1 MVWTKDHD
9 VLLIREI
16 LVFRPFTFKFGSRER
31 GQAWDKIA
39 DTLNTVQQV
48 RFSVDQRGVR
58 ERYAKLE
65 KAYKK
70 KMREEHQASGISPEF
85 TELDQGLETIIEMTE
100 SAQIEISETHE
111 SKRKQL
117 TRNKETAEEVRKR
130 AMERLSQTKARERD
144 GQESA
149 TKKRRT
155 QFDRWEYLQNKE
167 RREESQNK
175 INADFRERE
184 QAFKEKKHK
193 DLCDLKERDLILREK
208 ELNLKMHLQKEQ
220 EQRDQHLYRSMEKIK
235 QQQDELSKQLCE
247 LKEILASLSKSC

>member
-1 MVWTKDHD
+1 MWTKDHD

-16 LVFRPFTFKFGSRER
+16 LVFRPFTFKFGSRAR

-39 DTLNTVQQV
+39 DTSNTVQQV

-100 SAQIEISETHE
+100 SAQIEISETQE
-111 SKRKQL
+111 SKQKQL

-149 TKKRRT
+149 
-155 QFDRWEYLQNKE
+155 
-167 RREESQNK
+167 
-175 INADFRERE
+175 I
-184 QAFKEKKHK
+184 
-193 DLCDLKERDLILREK
+193 
-208 ELNLKMHLQKEQ
+208 
-220 EQRDQHLYRSMEKIK
+220 
-235 QQQDELSKQLCE
+235 
-247 LKEILASLSKSC
+247 

>member
-16 LVFRPFTFKFGSRER
+16 LVFRSFTFMFGSRER

-39 DTLNTVQQV
+39 DTFNTVQQV

-70 KMREEHQASGISPEF
+70 KMREEHQASGISPEIN
-85 TELDQGLETIIEMTE
+85 ELDQGLETIEMTE
-100 SAQIEISETHE
+100 SAQIEISETQE
-111 SKRKQL
+111 SKQKKL

-167 RREESQNK
+167 RK
-175 INADFRERE
+175 A
-184 QAFKEKKHK
+184 KTK
-193 DLCDLKERDLILREK
+193 LMLILGRESK
-208 ELNLKMHLQKEQ
+208 HL
-220 EQRDQHLYRSMEKIK
+220 RRRNIRI
-235 QQQDELSKQLCE
+235 CVT
-247 LKEILASLSKSC
+247 